1 MVATKI
7 HTAPNPE
14 INSAIT
20 TNRKHIK
27 ESIRKSLARLQMDY
41 VDVLYAHMHDYSTPL
56 EEICRGYH
64 EVIEEGHAF
73 YWATSNWEPEVV
85 FNAISIC

>member
-1 MVATKI
+1 
-7 HTAPNPE
+7 
-14 INSAIT
+14 
-20 TNRKHIK
+20 
-27 ESIRKSLARLQMDY
+27 MDY

-64 EVIEEGHAF
+64 EVIEEGNAF

-85 FNAISIC
+85 FNAIALC